1 MVAGKQ
7 GRQSAQQ
14 QGQGNKGA
22 DKGHERQHDDRPV
35 LVQLVVVHIF
45 SSLLFL
51 LLFLL
56 LLGGRI
62 EYSPLDVVGGDEEPV
77 LREGDRAVHGDVGD
91 RPGRRVN
98 DVDALDV
105 LGLGSRSLWFRFLH
119 FGFRFLCCFHWLG
132 YFGFRR
138 LLWRRSTDLDGGRR
152 ILGGFDQLDGGIAL
166 FLEDLG
172 GLGSSSQGFLGLGLD
187 DFLGKNH
194 FFLSF
199 FLSFFGVSLFLFFS
213 FFFFFFFLFFF
224 FFFFFFFLK
233 KKKKKK
239 KKKKRDKT
247 N

>member
-119 FGFRFLCCFHWLG
+119 FGFRFLCCFHWLC
-132 YFGFRR
+132 
-138 LLWRRSTDLDGGRR
+138 
-152 ILGGFDQLDGGIAL
+152 
-166 FLEDLG
+166 
-172 GLGSSSQGFLGLGLD
+172 
-187 DFLGKNH
+187 
-194 FFLSF
+194 
-199 FLSFFGVSLFLFFS
+199 
-213 FFFFFFFLFFF
+213 FFFCCFF

-239 KKKKRDKT
+239 KKKKETKLIRVESRW
-247 N
+247 NARFLRWWPSWPWRG